1 MTDMNASNQFI
12 ICFNLSKNNFPLFF
26 CQVIAIFKKGSLEFL
41 WILSLS
47 RPDLCSSIGGFKIL
61 INSLL
66 DVNNSGIQD
75 YVLYSLLY
83 VINSP
88 NKRKYFNGFDDFKKI
103 FSIFT
108 KSDFTNKNNPKEK
121 NSNKNNNDPNEIKKK
136 FELSKNV
143 LKKLLKPRTEYLLI
157 NKKLLSF
164 FYII

>member
-1 MTDMNASNQFI
+1 M
-12 ICFNLSKNNFPLFF
+12 
-26 CQVIAIFKKGSLEFL
+26 
-41 WILSLS
+41 
-47 RPDLCSSIGGFKIL
+47 
-61 INSLL
+61 
-66 DVNNSGIQD
+66 NNSGIQD

-143 LKKLLKPRTEYLLI
+143 LKKLLKPRTGYLLI
-157 NKKLLSF
+157 NKKLLSL